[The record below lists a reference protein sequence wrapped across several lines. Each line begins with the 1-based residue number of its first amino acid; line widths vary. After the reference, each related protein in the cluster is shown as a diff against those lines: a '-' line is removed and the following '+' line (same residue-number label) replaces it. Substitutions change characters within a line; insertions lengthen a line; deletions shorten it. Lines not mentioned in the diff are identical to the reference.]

1 MEQADAQTVFQPA
14 YLVAQRCLADT
25 EFQGRAGEILVPGRG
40 FEGTQRIQRQGGVEH
55 GQV

>member
-40 FEGTQRIQRQGGVEH
+40 FEGAQGVERQGRVQH